1 MAIMFDTQL
10 TAPVAPPA
18 GVDARLYENSHDCIK
33 IVNLDGIVIQL
44 NPGGRAALELD
55 EPNQLNGAAWRSL
68 WPSESRDLVDTSLLT
83 AREGRS
89 ARFAAFCPTQKG
101 TERWWDVVVSPMFD
115 AQDRVFQYVV
125 VSRDVTDIHRA
136 REALQ
141 EADRRKDEFLALLS
155 HELRNPLSALAM
167 AATALA
173 NGATEPARIAKL
185 SGVISRQV
193 DHMSR
198 MAEDLLDISRVA
210 RGQIYLTLEPVE
222 MRAAVNEAIEQVAAA
237 VSAKQQALTVS
248 VAGGATLVSADRTRL
263 AQIIVN
269 ILANASR
276 YTPAGGRIDVAIAGE
291 AERVAVQIRDSG
303 KGFPASLQAT
313 MFDLYTQGQAGGERS
328 TGGLGLGL
336 PIVKRLMELHGGQ
349 VLAHSDGEG
358 AGSVFTLHFPP
369 AGR

>member
-1 MAIMFDTQL
+1 MAIMFDNQL
-10 TAPVAPPA
+10 SAPVAPPA
-18 GVDARLYENSHDCIK
+18 GVDARLYENTHDCIK
-33 IVNLDGIVIQL
+33 IAILDGNVVQL

-55 EPNQLNGAAWRSL
+55 EPDQLNGTPWRSL
-68 WPSESRDLVDTSLLT
+68 WPSDARQLVDDAILT
-83 AREGRS
+83 ARHGRS
-89 ARFAAFCPTQKG
+89 ARFSAFCPTLKG
-101 TERWWDVVVSPMFD
+101 TERWWDVVVSPMAD
-115 AQDRVFQYVV
+115 AENRVFQYVV
-125 VSRDVTDIHRA
+125 VSRDVTEIHRA
-136 REALQ
+136 KQALQ

-198 MAEDLLDISRVA
+198 LAEDLLDISRVA
-210 RGQIYLTLEPVE
+210 RGQIYLNLEKIE

-237 VSAKQQALTVS
+237 VSAKDQALTVS
-248 VAGGATLVSADRTRL
+248 FADGDTVVSADRTRL

-276 YTPAGGRIDVAIAGE
+276 YTPAGGRIDVAVTGE
-291 AERVAVQIRDSG
+291 AERVAVEIRDTG
-303 KGFPASLQAT
+303 KGIPAGLLAT
-313 MFDLYTQGQAGGERS
+313 MFELYTQGQASSERS

-349 VLAHSDGEG
+349 VFAHSDGEG